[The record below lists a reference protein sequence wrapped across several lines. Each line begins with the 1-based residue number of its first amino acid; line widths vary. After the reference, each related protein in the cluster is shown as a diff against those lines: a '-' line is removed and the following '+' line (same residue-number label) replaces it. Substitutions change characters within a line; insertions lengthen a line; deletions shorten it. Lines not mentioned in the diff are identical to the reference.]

1 MINVKISWI
10 KEQNDNKNFK
20 VAEKMGMSVYKL
32 ENPEEVD
39 KLMED
44 LVKQDFHTIILSNQ
58 LAGFSED
65 IIKKYKNDK
74 QINII
79 IGTRKE

>member
-1 MINVKISWI
+1 
-10 KEQNDNKNFK
+10 
-20 VAEKMGMSVYKL
+20 MSVYKL

>member
-1 MINVKISWI
+1 MKISWI

>member
-20 VAEKMGMSVYKL
+20 VEEKMGMSVYKL

>member
-1 MINVKISWI
+1 MKISWI
-10 KEQNDNKNFK
+10 KEQNDNKNFT
-20 VAEKMGMSVYKL
+20 VAEKMGLSVYKL

>member
-1 MINVKISWI
+1 MKISWI

-20 VAEKMGMSVYKL
+20 VAEKMGMSVYRL

>member
-1 MINVKISWI
+1 MKISWI

-39 KLMED
+39 KLMEN
-44 LVKQDFHTIILSNQ
+44 LVKQNFHTIILSNQ

>member
-1 MINVKISWI
+1 MIISWI

>member
-1 MINVKISWI
+1 MKISWI

-74 QINII
+74 KINII

>member
-1 MINVKISWI
+1 MKISWI

-65 IIKKYKNDK
+65 IIKKYKNNK

>member
-1 MINVKISWI
+1 MKISWI

-44 LVKQDFHTIILSNQ
+44 LVKQDFYTIILSNQ

>member
-1 MINVKISWI
+1 MKISWI
-10 KEQNDNKNFK
+10 KEQNDNKNFT
-20 VAEKMGMSVYKL
+20 VAEKMGMSVYRL

-44 LVKQDFHTIILSNQ
+44 LVKQDFHTIIL
-58 LAGFSED
+58 
-65 IIKKYKNDK
+65 YKNDK

>member
-10 KEQNDNKNFK
+10 KEKNDNKNFK
-20 VAEKMGMSVYKL
+20 VSEKMGMSVYKL

>member
-1 MINVKISWI
+1 MKISWI

-79 IGTRKE
+79 IGTRNE